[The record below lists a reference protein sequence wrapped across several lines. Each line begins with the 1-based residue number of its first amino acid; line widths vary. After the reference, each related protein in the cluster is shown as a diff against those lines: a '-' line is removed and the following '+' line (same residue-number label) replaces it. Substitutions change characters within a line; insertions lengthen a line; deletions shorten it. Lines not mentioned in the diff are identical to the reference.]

1 MAQARLPGT
10 LPSPEE
16 ARKRH
21 KEAVGREREA
31 ERMVSDLKDA
41 MKEARAAITMARKA
55 RQAAE
60 DDLDAIEAGRR
71 PG

>member
-16 ARKRH
+16 ARRAH
-21 KEAVGREREA
+21 KEAVARERQA
-31 ERMVSDLKDA
+31 EKMIADFKDA
-41 MKEARAAITMARKA
+41 MREARAGLAMARKA
-55 RQAAE
+55 RMVAE